1 MTAPRQRGFLVI
13 AAVFLIVVL
22 AALVGYLMTTS
33 TTAQA
38 ASAADQ
44 NSARAYQAAR
54 AGVEWALYH
63 VLQNPVGG
71 TFKAACDAANNP
83 ALPTKENLTFGT
95 ITATVKCSS
104 ALYTEGAVANLRR
117 YSIVSTACNA
127 PSPDCGNIT
136 TTSSTYVEREISVS
150 ATDQ

>member
-1 MTAPRQRGFLVI
+1 MTARRERGFLVI

-22 AALVGYLMTTS
+22 AALAGYLMTTS
-33 TTAQA
+33 TTSQA

-63 VLQNPVGG
+63 VLQNPPGG
-71 TFKAACDAANNP
+71 TFKAACDAAP
-83 ALPTKENLTFGT
+83 AKGNLTFGT
-95 ITATVKCSS
+95 ITATVRCSS
-104 ALYTEGAVANLRR
+104 STYAEGGVPNLRR

-127 PSPDCGNIT
+127 PSPDCGNT
-136 TTSSTYVEREISVS
+136 TTASSTYIEREVSVS
-150 ATDQ
+150 VTDQ